1 MALGMAFTINSLFYC
16 KNYKNCVTLSLA
28 LLRVQG
34 KCKLIEDHPVMRQT
48 DHVKGRYLKLQEAL
62 QAKERK
68 NSGKNERSRL
78 DKEATER
85 MIKHAIGS

>member
-1 MALGMAFTINSLFYC
+1 MAFTINSLFYC

-62 QAKERK
+62 
-68 NSGKNERSRL
+68 
-78 DKEATER
+78 
-85 MIKHAIGS
+85 